1 MSTNNTLN
9 NTLCYSEIQND
20 NVPCEDICYSNVS
33 GEEIQCGGR
42 LDLQQKAKQEQDRSC
57 CWAKDTQLRDYLFNY
72 KVNDKVTPKD
82 DLLFFEL
89 DKDCHSCEKMKV
101 PCNELIPTDLSTTE
115 KENAC
120 NDIPNEYCLWDN
132 KEDKCVFN
140 SEKESPYIT
149 EKSCRAGTD
158 YAERICSAEDSTDY
172 VETVEQ
178 NNGSIEEEE
187 SEEEEENN
195 GIKFSLPTVSL
206 PSLNLN
212 NDFLS
217 SVLRFMFVC
226 WLIYTG
232 IRNLA

>member
-1 MSTNNTLN
+1 MSTNNS
-9 NTLCYSEIQND
+9 LCYSEIQNEHI
-20 NVPCEDICYSNVS
+20 PCEDICKSNVTN
-33 GEEIQCGGR
+33 EEIQCGGR
-42 LDLQQKAKQEQDRSC
+42 LDLQQKANQEKDRSC
-57 CWAKDTQLRDYLFNY
+57 CWAKDHKLRDYLFNY
-72 KVNDKVTPKD
+72 KTDNKSDPKD

-120 NDIPNEYCLWDN
+120 NAIPNEYCLWDN
-132 KEDKCVFN
+132 KEDKCVYN

-149 EKSCRAGTD
+149 EESCRAGTD
-158 YAERICSAEDSTDY
+158 YADRVCSPEDSTDH

-178 NNGSIEEEE
+178 NEENIEEKEE
-187 SEEEEENN
+187 DENN
-195 GIKFSLPTVSL
+195 GYKFSLPTFSL

-212 NDFLS
+212 NDFLTS
-217 SVLRFMFVC
+217 ILRFMFVC
-226 WLIYTG
+226 WLIYVG